1 MHLRRWLAL
10 PLAVPVAFAALSI
23 FAPAAQA
30 SIGIG
35 VQASPVSLGIA
46 AHAGGSY
53 ALPPVYV
60 LNTGT
65 QAETITV
72 QVVRLS
78 KGTGRVVPPSWVRAT
93 APGAQLA
100 PGQSA
105 QIPLELAV
113 PGGAQAGPYLS
124 DVVVSGSA
132 GTLAGRAN
140 FGVAAATKLEFSV
153 APGSPPG
160 LWPFGPSWMWWTAIW
175 LLVLA
180 PLVFA
185 ARKSGIRIRIRI
197 ERTPPGVAHAASRR
211 DATRHSGLR
220 TVIALLVVTGLAAC
234 GTSASTTDGTP
245 GKGSSIAITLNVV
258 PTLVKVSVSPSS
270 ATFANCTG
278 GNAGLNTASTP
289 DALGFPNGSC
299 WLGTPGSNGSF
310 PITITNTGVAA
321 NVYVSGANAIPS
333 DGGTQWGLCNL
344 GTSPA
349 VACSGADGKPGT
361 NQYVVQNFAGA
372 IMNAGGLTDTL
383 TCDALFSG
391 GQCLAVSGN
400 SQSEGIKL
408 TGPTSSSDHSTS
420 WTVTI
425 NWLAVSLG

>member
-35 VQASPVSLGIA
+35 VQASPVSLGIV

-65 QAETITV
+65 QAETISV
-72 QVVRLS
+72 QVERLS
-78 KGTGRVVPPSWVRAT
+78 KGTGRVVPPSWVRAS
-93 APGAQLA
+93 GAGMQLA

-105 QIPLELAV
+105 QVPLELAV
-113 PGGAQAGPYLS
+113 PGGAQAGSYLS
-124 DVVVSGSA
+124 DVVVTGSA
-132 GTLAGRAN
+132 GTSAGQAN
-140 FGVAAATKLEFSV
+140 FGVAAATKLEFRV
-153 APGSPPG
+153 APGAPPG

-180 PLVFA
+180 PLVVV
-185 ARKSGIRIRIRI
+185 ARRSGIRIRI
-197 ERTPPGVAHAASRR
+197 ERTPPGAARATSRR
-211 DATRHSGLR
+211 DATRRSGLR
-220 TVIALLVVTGLAAC
+220 TVVALAAVAGLAAC
-234 GTSASTTDGTP
+234 ASPPPTTAGVP
-245 GKGSSIAITLNVV
+245 GKGSSIAISLSVV
-258 PTLVKVSVSPSS
+258 PTLVSVTVSPSS
-270 ATFANCTG
+270 ASFANCSG
-278 GNAGLNTASTP
+278 GNANVNTASTP
-289 DALGFPNGSC
+289 SSLGFPNGQC
-299 WLGTPGSNGSF
+299 WLGTPGPNGST

-321 NVYVSGANAIPS
+321 QVDVKGDNAVPS

-349 VACSGADGKPGT
+349 VTCSSGGGGSPGT
-361 NQYVVQNFAGA
+361 NQYVAQNFTSGLINPA
-372 IMNAGGLTDTL
+372 GLTNSMK
-383 TCDALFSG
+383 CDALFSA
-391 GQCLAVSGN
+391 GQCLAAQGD
-400 SQSEGIKL
+400 SQTEGIKL
-408 TGPTSSSDHSTS
+408 TGPASTSDHSTS

-425 NWLAVSLG
+425 MWTAVSI

>member
-30 SIGIG
+30 SVGIG
-35 VQASPVSLGIA
+35 VQASPVSLGIV

-60 LNTGT
+60 VNTGT
-65 QAETITV
+65 QAETINV

-78 KGTGRVVPPSWVRAT
+78 NGTGRVVPPSWVRAT
-93 APGAQLA
+93 GPGGQLA

-113 PGGAQAGPYLS
+113 PGGAPAGPYLS
-124 DVVVSGSA
+124 DVVVTGSA
-132 GTLAGRAN
+132 GTSAGRAN
-140 FGVAAATKLEFSV
+140 FGVAAATKLEFRV
-153 APGSPPG
+153 APGPPPG

-180 PLVFA
+180 PLIVA
-185 ARKSGIRIRIRI
+185 ARRSGVRIRIRI
-197 ERTPPGVAHAASRR
+197 ERAPPGVARATGRR
-211 DATRHSGLR
+211 DGLRRSGLR
-220 TVIALLVVTGLAAC
+220 TVIVLLAVTGLAAC
-234 GTSASTTDGTP
+234 GTSVPTTAGAP
-245 GKGSSIAITLNVV
+245 GEGSGIAISLNVV
-258 PTLVKVSVSPSS
+258 PTLIKVSVSPSS
-270 ATFANCTG
+270 ASFTNCSG
-278 GNAGLNTASTP
+278 GNANVNTASTP
-289 DALGFPNGSC
+289 YALGFPNGQC
-299 WLGTPGSNGSF
+299 WLGTPGPNGST

-321 NVYVSGANAIPS
+321 DVYVSGANAVPS
-333 DGGTQWGLCNL
+333 DGGTQWSLCNL

-349 VACSGADGKPGT
+349 VACSGGGGSPGT
-361 NQYVVQNFAGA
+361 NQYVAQNFTSGLINPA
-372 IMNAGGLTDTL
+372 GLTNAMA
-383 TCDALFSG
+383 CDALFAG
-391 GQCLAVSGN
+391 GQCLAGQGN

-408 TGPTSSSDHSTS
+408 TGPASSSDHSTS

-425 NWLAVSLG
+425 RWIAVSL